1 MFKIYQSLLIY
12 VITPIMKYFL
22 SLFICLL
29 IGFNSFS
36 MNVDT
41 ASLIYKSEIKLDK
54 LFKELRKRGNSNQD
68 YLSINKEFKKELNE
82 VLKLDAAFTYPFDS
96 LKSTMSTI
104 TSPDGEFRLFN
115 WNIEMESGIN
125 TFHCFI
131 LKKKGNI
138 IELRDNYRFIQNPEL
153 KTLNQRNWY
162 GALYY
167 KIIPMKKGKYTLL
180 GWNGKDAITTQKVME
195 TMSLSR
201 KSAKF
206 GFDIF
211 EFPGDRIKKKRIIL
225 EYSNTAYVS
234 LKHYS
239 TKNEQQIVFSHLS
252 PSTPQM
258 EGFYQYYYP
267 DLSTD
272 RFILTNKGNWLFESD
287 SEIKNPETRGDK
299 DYNKPE

>member
-1 MFKIYQSLLIY
+1 
-12 VITPIMKYFL
+12 MKYFL
-22 SLFICLL
+22 SLSISLL
-29 IGFNSFS
+29 IGFYSFS

-41 ASLIYKSEIKLDK
+41 TSLIYKSEIKLDK

-68 YLSINKEFKKELNE
+68 YISINKAFKLELKET
-82 VLKLDAAFTYPFDS
+82 LKLDDAFTYNFDS
-96 LKSTMSTI
+96 LKSSMSTI

-115 WNIEMESGIN
+115 WNIEMESGVN

-131 LKKKGNI
+131 LKKKGQI
-138 IELRDNYRFIQNPEL
+138 IELRDNYRFIENPEF

-180 GWNGKDAITTQKVME
+180 GWNGKDAITTQKVIE

-206 GFDIF
+206 GLDIF
-211 EFPGDRIKKKRIIL
+211 EFPEEKNNKKRFIL
-225 EYSNTAYVS
+225 EYSNSAYVS
-234 LKHYS
+234 LKHYE
-239 TKNEQQIVFSHLS
+239 TKKESQIVFSHLS

-267 DLSTD
+267 DLSND
-272 RFILTNKGNWLFESD
+272 RFILTNKGSWLFETD
-287 SEIKNPETRGDK
+287 SEIKNDPSKSDK
-299 DYNKPE
+299 DYNQPE

>member
-1 MFKIYQSLLIY
+1 
-12 VITPIMKYFL
+12 MKYFL

-68 YLSINKEFKKELNE
+68 YLSINKVFKKELKE
-82 VLKLDAAFTYPFDS
+82 VLKLDAAFVYPFDS

-153 KTLNQRNWY
+153 KNLNQR
-162 GALYY
+162 
-167 KIIPMKKGKYTLL
+167 KY
-180 GWNGKDAITTQKVME
+180 
-195 TMSLSR
+195 
-201 KSAKF
+201 
-206 GFDIF
+206 
-211 EFPGDRIKKKRIIL
+211 
-225 EYSNTAYVS
+225 
-234 LKHYS
+234 
-239 TKNEQQIVFSHLS
+239 
-252 PSTPQM
+252 
-258 EGFYQYYYP
+258 
-267 DLSTD
+267 
-272 RFILTNKGNWLFESD
+272 
-287 SEIKNPETRGDK
+287 
-299 DYNKPE
+299 

>member
-1 MFKIYQSLLIY
+1 
-12 VITPIMKYFL
+12 MKYFL
-22 SLFICLL
+22 SLSISLL
-29 IGFNSFS
+29 IGFYSFS

-41 ASLIYKSEIKLDK
+41 TSLIYKSEIKLDK

-68 YLSINKEFKKELNE
+68 YISINKAFKLELKET
-82 VLKLDAAFTYPFDS
+82 LKLDDAFTYNFDS
-96 LKSTMSTI
+96 LKSSMSTI

-115 WNIEMESGIN
+115 WNIEMESGVN

-131 LKKKGNI
+131 LKKKGQI
-138 IELRDNYRFIQNPEL
+138 IELRDNYRFIENPEF

-180 GWNGKDAITTQKVME
+180 GWNGKDAITTQKVIE

-206 GFDIF
+206 GLDIF
-211 EFPGDRIKKKRIIL
+211 EFPEEKNNKKRFIL
-225 EYSNTAYVS
+225 EYSNSAYVS
-234 LKHYS
+234 LKHYE
-239 TKNEQQIVFSHLS
+239 TKKESQIVFSHLS

-267 DLSTD
+267 DLSND
-272 RFILTNKGNWLFESD
+272 RFILTNKGNWLFETD
-287 SEIKNPETRGDK
+287 SEIKNDPSKSDK
-299 DYNKPE
+299 DYNQPE